1 MHTQNIKIAYAVET
15 NYACGNNSVS
25 TTKYACNAFAD
36 TEVADLTAM
45 NAPYSSGPSLGL
57 PKVNRKKIRPVGRG
71 ANYAK
76 SLDVGYEYGEFTYT
90 QAIQNQT
97 WIQAAIQAAAGAIPT
112 SYVFHLEIPGVDGVM
127 DYFDLCGCVLQKY
140 EVDMGEDDWPTETLT
155 FLYYDLVDGV
165 AITDAADALVPTDA
179 QPSTKRDMAFTMDG
193 DAMTDLATLKLTI
206 ENTLIDAMVAS
217 KHLRQDPSLKFRDI
231 TGEAE
236 FTTDAA
242 AIMGDSLARN
252 GALTAI
258 NTIPL
263 ILSLNNA
270 SNTLTLTEMYCKTDS
285 LGEIPDT
292 TENIIFKTE
301 FEQGG
306 DCALTYA

>member
-1 MHTQNIKIAYAVET
+1 MHTHNIKIAYATET
-15 NYACGNNSVS
+15 TFACGNNSVS
-25 TTKYACNAFAD
+25 TVKYACNPFAD

-45 NAPYSSGPSLGL
+45 NAPYSSGPTLGI

-76 SLDVGYEYGEFTYT
+76 ALDVGYEYGEFTYT

-97 WIQAAIQAAAGAIPT
+97 WIQAAIQASAGAIPT
-112 SYVFHLEIPGVDGVM
+112 SYVFHLEIPGENGAI

-140 EVDMGEDDWPTETLT
+140 ELAMSEDDWPTETLT
-155 FLYYDLVDGV
+155 FIYYDLVDGA
-165 AITDAADALVPTDA
+165 AITDAAGALIPTDA

-193 DAMTDLATLKLTI
+193 DPMTDLATLNLNI
-206 ENTLIDAMVAS
+206 ENTLLDAKVAS
-217 KHLRQDPSLKFRDI
+217 KHLRQDPILKFRDI
-231 TGEAE
+231 TGDAE

-263 ILSLNNA
+263 IISTDNA
-270 SNTLTLTEMYCKTDS
+270 SHTLTITEMYCKTDNI
-285 LGEIPDT
+285 GEIPDT
-292 TENIIFKTE
+292 TENILFKTE

-306 DCALTYA
+306 DCVLTYA